1 MEEEKPF
8 YFCVSIREPI
18 FFFRYSR
25 QHCEADFERETR
37 AMHKELVL
45 QAIKEMKNIK

>member
-1 MEEEKPF
+1 MEKACQ
-8 YFCVSIREPI
+8 YQAGVYTGAI

-37 AMHKELVL
+37 AMHKELAL